1 MLEAKKKIVALLK
14 PQFLQHGIESK
25 FSAKTTRGLKTMVIT
40 LMMNDADFS
49 AKRKELR
56 KIVAE
61 SDVFEFFDRC
71 MITNHDESK
80 PDISLIIKEAEK
92 AAYAVDFSE
101 SESECTNMICVRV
114 LDEKG
119 ASRSALKKAGFTPK
133 AKGLE
138 KQVQN
143 LEAASIYASI
153 LRKYKMIAFVM
164 QH

>member
-40 LMMNDADFS
+40 LMMTDADFS

-56 KIVAE
+56 KIVSE

-80 PDISLIIKEAEK
+80 PDIVSIIKEAEK
-92 AAYAVDFSE
+92 AASSAVDLSD
-101 SESECTNMICVRV
+101 CPMVYVRV
-114 LDEKG
+114 LGEG
-119 ASRSALKKAGFTPK
+119 AMRSALKKAGFK
-133 AKGLE
+133 SNAKGLE
-138 KQVQN
+138 KKVNNVESGN
-143 LEAASIYASI
+143 LYAAI
-153 LRKYKMIAFVM
+153 LRKYKIIAYVM
-164 QH
+164 QR